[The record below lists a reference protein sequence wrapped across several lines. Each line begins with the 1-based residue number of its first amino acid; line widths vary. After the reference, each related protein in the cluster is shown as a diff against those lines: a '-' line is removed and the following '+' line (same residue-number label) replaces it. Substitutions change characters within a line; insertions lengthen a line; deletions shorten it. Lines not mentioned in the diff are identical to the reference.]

1 MRGSSPVILLR
12 SFGARGLAK
21 LDVFVF
27 RLTAADRQ
35 QLHSAMRT
43 TFIPAKAS
51 SELQNITSISS
62 TLTLTSSIHTAPSTT
77 TATIVFP
84 TDHRLGDHN
93 NVIPTNVYG
102 VLATVISVATLA
114 VAGMTFYWKHIK
126 WTGPLGPK
134 GEADV
139 ELGKH
144 SRWDVS
150 RKLKVTGTDN
160 AAHSS
165 PNRSTPP
172 ASLAIHAPE
181 TSTQHEVDV
190 DCLNTGAGL

>member
-1 MRGSSPVILLR
+1 
-12 SFGARGLAK
+12 
-21 LDVFVF
+21 
-27 RLTAADRQ
+27 
-35 QLHSAMRT
+35 
-43 TFIPAKAS
+43 
-51 SELQNITSISS
+51 
-62 TLTLTSSIHTAPSTT
+62 
-77 TATIVFP
+77 
-84 TDHRLGDHN
+84 
-93 NVIPTNVYG
+93 
-102 VLATVISVATLA
+102 
-114 VAGMTFYWKHIK
+114 MTFYWKHIK

-144 SRWDVS
+144 S
-150 RKLKVTGTDN
+150 
-160 AAHSS
+160 SS